1 MSNVGIYLVLAGVI
15 VFLLCGLASCNRN
28 PKGIPKDKK
37 SKAKKLKVYEP
48 EVPEPIPPTPRR
60 WTVEQIRENTERAIH
75 QEQLE
80 NQRRKEEEKAWKAR
94 RLNEFSTKTGKALCK
109 IITDAFSGDR
119 VPKAEQQMRNG
130 SMFLVMNL
138 NERLKWTEGSIN
150 RNPENLT
157 KFTEIIKEEISKCPE
172 LGVVSRLY
180 IHIKENPYNLM
191 TTDDYTTADFY
202 ITIYIPHVPDPSPID
217 VTVEFTESTND
228 Y

>member
-1 MSNVGIYLVLAGVI
+1 
-15 VFLLCGLASCNRN
+15 
-28 PKGIPKDKK
+28 
-37 SKAKKLKVYEP
+37 
-48 EVPEPIPPTPRR
+48 
-60 WTVEQIRENTERAIH
+60 
-75 QEQLE
+75 
-80 NQRRKEEEKAWKAR
+80 
-94 RLNEFSTKTGKALCK
+94 
-109 IITDAFSGDR
+109 
-119 VPKAEQQMRNG
+119 
-130 SMFLVMNL
+130 MFLVMNL